1 MSDREREIFSERYE
15 QSVYDCDPYPALLV
29 QAKLSLEQAKRGE
42 GIPPWGV
49 QEICIA
55 ESEKAVAH
63 YEAKI
68 AAGILTLVQDLEAQR
83 IEREQAEQEA
93 YYQWLNKQENK
104 NV

>member
-42 GIPPWGV
+42 SIPPWGV

-55 ESEKAVAH
+55 ESEKAVAC
-63 YEAKI
+63 EAVGEVVL
-68 AAGILTLVQDLEAQR
+68 ADVADPLGAILDVVVLTATR
-83 IEREQAEQEA
+83 IGEESRRS
-93 YYQWLNKQENK
+93 
-104 NV
+104 